1 VKRTDVSECIGN
13 VYGKLTVVAD
23 GGVRLLGR
31 NKDRRMSQ
39 VLCRCE
45 CGTEKVV
52 LLNDLRS
59 GKTKT
64 CGFNHPHYEDR
75 SVPAFNFMY
84 DHAYKARAAARDL
97 PFELTKD
104 QFRAITQMNCHYC
117 GVSPSQST
125 VRSVMTGKFRS
136 EYICN
141 GIDRKDNSRSY
152 TADNCVPCCGVCN
165 HAKHTMGYEDF
176 HRWISRVY
184 NHVAATRSMGELI
197 DLMPPMPK

>member
-1 VKRTDVSECIGN
+1 MT
-13 VYGKLTVVAD
+13 
-23 GGVRLLGR
+23 
-31 NKDRRMSQ
+31 Q

-64 CGFNHPHYEDR
+64 CGFNHPHYEER

-97 PFELTKD
+97 PFGLTKD

-117 GVSPSQST
+117 GLSPSQST

-141 GIDRKDNSRSY
+141 GI
-152 TADNCVPCCGVCN
+152 
-165 HAKHTMGYEDF
+165 
-176 HRWISRVY
+176 SRVY
-184 NHVAATRSMGELI
+184 HHVAATRSKNELI
-197 DLMPPMPK
+197 ELFPPLPKVAPVNDNKQQVAEKAA